1 MMWGKEPDGTLLTE
15 IGGGTSRKRMHSA
28 RDYTGLEAMRVLR
41 DEVRNRGINVL
52 EFAPVVEL
60 VMDKEGQVAGA
71 VLINFETNEMVL
83 VRAKAIV
90 LATGGGGRLHYQ
102 GFPTTNHY
110 GATADGLVIA
120 YRVGA
125 KLIFMD
131 TMQYHPTGVAYPE
144 QIVGQLVTEKVRGL
158 GAQLVNAEGEQFIYP
173 LETRDAVA
181 SSIIRECKE
190 RGKGITTPTGQL
202 GVWLDSPMVDMLRGP
217 GTIAREL
224 PAMLRQF
231 LRFGIDMSKEP
242 VLTYPTL
249 HYQNGGILIDDQGRT
264 TIPNLFAAGEV
275 EGGVHGRNRLMG
287 NSTLD
292 IFVFGRRAGKA
303 AAERARE
310 TKPGKLTLEHVRQW
324 QRQLKEAG
332 LEGRPP
338 SPILIPDYTRHG
350 RIASL
355 SGSFARGLE

>member
-1 MMWGKEPDGTLLTE
+1 
-15 IGGGTSRKRMHSA
+15 
-28 RDYTGLEAMRVLR
+28 
-41 DEVRNRGINVL
+41 
-52 EFAPVVEL
+52 
-60 VMDKEGQVAGA
+60 
-71 VLINFETNEMVL
+71 
-83 VRAKAIV
+83 
-90 LATGGGGRLHYQ
+90 
-102 GFPTTNHY
+102 
-110 GATADGLVIA
+110 
-120 YRVGA
+120 
-125 KLIFMD
+125 
-131 TMQYHPTGVAYPE
+131 
-144 QIVGQLVTEKVRGL
+144 
-158 GAQLVNAEGEQFIYP
+158 
-173 LETRDAVA
+173 
-181 SSIIRECKE
+181 
-190 RGKGITTPTGQL
+190 
-202 GVWLDSPMVDMLRGP
+202 
-217 GTIAREL
+217 
-224 PAMLRQF
+224 
-231 LRFGIDMSKEP
+231 MSKEP

-332 LEGRPP
+332 LEGRPR

-355 SGSFARGLE
+355 SGSFASGLE